1 MLKVFCAP
9 ARYTQGPNAT
19 ASLGEEI
26 VNLGLSGPALIVAGR
41 SAAKLLEP
49 VWQEALTSSG
59 IDFRIFH
66 FTGECT
72 SAEIAR
78 GVEAG
83 RAMGARLIIG
93 AGGGKVLD
101 TSRAIASDLGL
112 PQVNCPPSPPVTPR
126 AAPCRWCI
134 QTKALSSNTGST
146 AVIPTLS
153 WWTPR

>member
-66 FTGECT
+66 FTTLTVLMEIVI
-72 SAEIAR
+72 SAAISF
-78 GVEAG
+78 
-83 RAMGARLIIG
+83 
-93 AGGGKVLD
+93 VL
-101 TSRAIASDLGL
+101 
-112 PQVNCPPSPPVTPR
+112 
-126 AAPCRWCI
+126 
-134 QTKALSSNTGST
+134 
-146 AVIPTLS
+146 
-153 WWTPR
+153 